1 MEAEEDL
8 SYLHVSVLQ
17 AEDPHPERKGKN
29 RNSVPEM
36 RNDIYQKELTEGT
49 PVRKA
54 AARKKISI
62 SGPPQTIYGAGITER
77 RSPFCGGYYI

>member
-1 MEAEEDL
+1 MKYAD
-8 SYLHVSVLQ
+8 VIV
-17 AEDPHPERKGKN
+17 
-29 RNSVPEM
+29 
-36 RNDIYQKELTEGT
+36 DIAQGSLDRIFQYRIPDGMGEELTEGT